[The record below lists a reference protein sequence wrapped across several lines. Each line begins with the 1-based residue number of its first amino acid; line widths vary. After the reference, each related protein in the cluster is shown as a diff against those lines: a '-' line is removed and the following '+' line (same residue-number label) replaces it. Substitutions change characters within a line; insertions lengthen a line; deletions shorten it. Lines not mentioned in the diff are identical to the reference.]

1 MNIRDQILSRM
12 YVVLTG
18 LTVLALVIVG
28 QLVWLQVDRGEDLR
42 EAGLRQRQSQELLPP
57 ERGDIVDASGRALA
71 VNSPRYDLALDPTA
85 LGFEAQKDDFLYRL
99 AKLTGTSSTQLHRQ
113 IDRRKSEQFVKLLN
127 LTLEQRTEIAS
138 WNIPG
143 VVLEERF
150 QRRYVYGKTAA
161 HVLGHVD
168 VDGVGKAGLELE
180 YDEYLRGKAGRRT
193 LLRDRRGYRRVDADG
208 IVIPPKDGQML
219 VLTIDLIRQT
229 IMEEELAAGVADAR
243 ANRGSA
249 IAVDPHTGAILAI
262 ANVPTFDPNAPLDA
276 PVYAWR
282 NSAITDRL
290 EPGSAFK
297 LIGASAALETGITS
311 MDRLVDTGDG
321 ELVLNGRTL
330 NDTHSHGEIPFSEV
344 ISKSSNVGMA
354 LTAQQM
360 SAEQLYKYARN
371 YGFGQKTWVDLPG
384 EVAGL
389 LKRTN
394 RWSRTTK
401 ASLIIGYEVD
411 VTPLQMVMAYA
422 ALANGGLLRQP
433 YIVSERRDVTGHVLW
448 RAADDPARTDSIRRI
463 LQPETVQTLLPAF
476 INVVREG
483 TARKAQ
489 TEEFTIAGKTG
500 TARKVVRGRYGRG
513 YRATFVGFYPAEDPQ
528 VAMIVV
534 LDEPRTSIYGGEVAA
549 PIFRRIAERWIATF
563 SDPTLPPPTPDS
575 PPLLEK
581 LVRQAWAQQDEASER
596 SPAGTRLVSERSRVA
611 RTGGDAPVHSTPLV
625 HTSEVMPDV
634 IGLDARAAWFLLAA
648 NGFRVQLNGQGRVV
662 EQSPEPGALVDT
674 KVILRLQ

>member
-18 LTVLALVIVG
+18 LSVLAFIVLG
-28 QLVWLQVDRGEDLR
+28 QLVWLQVDQGEDLR
-42 EAGLRQRQSQELLPP
+42 EAGLRQAQSQELLLPK
-57 ERGDIVDASGRALA
+57 RGDIVDAAGRALA
-71 VNSPRYDLALDPTA
+71 VNSPKYDLALDPTVP
-85 LGFEAQKDDFLYRL
+85 GFETQKDDFLRRL
-99 AKLTGTSSTQLHRQ
+99 VKLTGTSGTQLHRR
-113 IDRRKSEQFVKLLN
+113 IDRRKSNQFVRLVN
-127 LTLEQRTEIAS
+127 LTPEQRTEIAS
-138 WNIPG
+138 WNVPG
-143 VVLEERF
+143 VLLEERF

-161 HVLGHVD
+161 HALGHVD
-168 VDGVGKAGLELE
+168 VDGIGKAGLELE
-180 YDEYLRGKAGRRT
+180 YDEYLQGKAGKRT
-193 LLRDRRGYRRVDADG
+193 LFRDRRGYRRVDAASV
-208 IVIPPKDGQML
+208 VIPPKDGQTL

-229 IMEEELAAGVADAR
+229 IMEEELAAGVVEAR

-262 ANVPTFDPNAPLDA
+262 ANVPTFDPNVPLNA

-290 EPGSAFK
+290 EPGSSFK

-311 MDRLVDTGDG
+311 MDRLIDTGDG
-321 ELVLNGRTL
+321 ELVLDGRTL
-330 NDTHSHGEIPFSEV
+330 NDTHSYGEISFSEV

-360 SAEQLYKYARN
+360 SAEQLYRYARN
-371 YGFGQKTWVDLPG
+371 YGFGQKTWIDLPG

-389 LKRTN
+389 LKRVN

-433 YIVSERRDVTGHVLW
+433 YVVSERRDVTGRVLW
-448 RAADDPARTDSIRRI
+448 RATDDTARTDSIRRV
-463 LQPETVQTLLPAF
+463 LKPGTVQSLLPALM
-476 INVVREG
+476 NVVQEG
-483 TARKAQ
+483 TAQKAQ

-500 TARKVVRGRYGRG
+500 TARKVVSGRYGSG

-563 SDPTLPPPTPDS
+563 AAPTSPSPAPDPPR
-575 PPLLEK
+575 PLDK
-581 LVRQAWAQQDEASER
+581 LVQQAWAQQGASKR
-596 SPAGTRLVSERSRVA
+596 SHAHTRLVSERAQAV
-611 RTGGDAPVHSTPLV
+611 RTKDNALMPSTSLIR
-625 HTSEVMPDV
+625 TSEIMPDV
-634 IGLDARAAWFLLAA
+634 IGLDARTAWFRLAA
-648 NGFRVQLNGQGRVV
+648 NGFRVQLSGQGHVV
-662 EQSPEPGALVDT
+662 AQSPEPGARVDT
-674 KVILRLQ
+674 MVVLRLQ